1 MTTEKVFSRSWRLRK
16 AYGTAAVVILS
27 YTRLWLGKKILGKA
41 WYERRMADLHLRNA
55 ERVKTAILQLKG
67 LFIKLGQLLSVLG
80 NFLPVAFQ
88 KPLEALQ
95 DQIPSRPYSEVC
107 DRIFRELGRP
117 PDEIFIRF
125 DEEPLAAASI
135 GQAHRAQL
143 PDGTEVVVKVQ
154 HLNIE
159 RIAAVDLEII
169 RRLTAIFSWFY
180 QIKGMDYLY
189 SQIKKMIEEELDFT
203 REAVSMQKIAQN
215 LEGEPFFAIP
225 QIHPGYSTARVM
237 TTTWYDGVK
246 ISNLAQLD
254 AWGINRRDLAVRILQ
269 LYCRMVFK
277 DGFYHADPHP
287 GNLLVQPDGTLVLLD
302 FGAVA
307 EISPALREGIPQ
319 LIEAA
324 VKNDTPAMIQA
335 CRSMG
340 FLAEG
345 REAEKMAATMIAAFR
360 NFLQYEVQFEGLNLT
375 EIKVNPLNNSLT
387 NLIND
392 IGLQGISGV
401 VQVPKDYVLFNR
413 TATLLLGLC
422 AALDASLNPLDV
434 IRPYAKAFV
443 MGEKGQTISFVKK
456 LLQRSAST
464 IMGLPDEISRVL
476 QQVQKGEFEFQ
487 SSDIRSAAKLLYS
500 AFHQLAFMLLGL
512 SAGGLGWLLHSAGD
526 TSLSR
531 VAFGFAGFFLLLMF
545 RAMRWGKRVLKG
557 MS

>member
-1 MTTEKVFSRSWRLRK
+1 MSTEKIYSRSWRLRK
-16 AYGTAAVVILS
+16 AYGTAAVLILS
-27 YTRLWLGKKILGKA
+27 YTWLWLLRKILGRA
-41 WYERRMADLHLRNA
+41 WYQRRIVALHLRNA

-67 LFIKLGQLLSVLG
+67 LFIKLGQLLSILG
-80 NFLPVAFQ
+80 NFLPEAFQ

-95 DQIPSRPYSEVC
+95 DQIPARPFSEVR

-117 PDEIFIRF
+117 PEEIFARL
-125 DEEPLAAASI
+125 DEQPLAAASI

-159 RIAAVDLEII
+159 LIAAVDLEII

-189 SQIKKMIEEELDFT
+189 TQIKKMIEEELDFN
-203 REAVSMQKIAQN
+203 REAVSMQKIAHN
-215 LEGEPFFAIP
+215 LVDEPQFVIP
-225 QIHPGYSTARVM
+225 QIHPDYSTARVM
-237 TTTWYDGVK
+237 TTTWHEGVK
-246 ISNLAQLD
+246 ISQISQLD
-254 AWGINRRDLAVRILQ
+254 AWALNRRDIATRILK

-277 DGFYHADPHP
+277 DGLYHADPHP
-287 GNLLVQPDGTLVLLD
+287 GNILIKSDGTLVLLD

-307 EISPALREGIPQ
+307 EISPALREGIPL

-324 VKNDTPAMIQA
+324 VKNDTTAMIQA

-360 NFLQYEVQFEGLNLT
+360 NFLQNEVQFEGLNLT

-387 NLIND
+387 NLLND

-422 AALDASLNPLDV
+422 ATLDATLNPLDI
-434 IRPYAKAFV
+434 IRPYAKSFV
-443 MGEKGQTISFVKK
+443 VGEKEDTVSYVRK
-456 LLQRSAST
+456 LLQRSAGT
-464 IMGLPDEISRVL
+464 IVGLPDEISRVL

-487 SSDIRSAAKLLYS
+487 SPDIRNAAKLLYT
-500 AFHQLAFMLLGL
+500 AFHQLTFMVLSV
-512 SAGGLGWLLHSAGD
+512 SAGGVGWFLRREGQVGS
-526 TSLSR
+526 SQ
-531 VAFGFAGFFLLLMF
+531 VAFGLAGLFLLMAF
-545 RAMRWGKRVLKG
+545 RAMRLGKRVLKG